1 MSDLGHEDIDNL
13 ENWDGSSFYDQQ
25 GFTKSSKQD
34 SGAASVSKKT
44 LTDAYSAGSGPNPL
58 KRQNPTDTDGSSKSG
73 GGVKKIPTHL
83 LPTGLGE
90 GQSLG
95 KQLKAVGQT
104 NLIANRHEVE
114 SDEQIPTTPGK
125 LLEPSN

>member
-1 MSDLGHEDIDNL
+1 MG
-13 ENWDGSSFYDQQ
+13 SFYDQQ

-34 SGAASVSKKT
+34 SGAASVSRKT

-58 KRQNPTDTDGSSKSG
+58 KRQNPDTDGSSKSG

-83 LPTGLGE
+83 LPAVLGE

-95 KQLKAVGQT
+95 KQLKAAAQP